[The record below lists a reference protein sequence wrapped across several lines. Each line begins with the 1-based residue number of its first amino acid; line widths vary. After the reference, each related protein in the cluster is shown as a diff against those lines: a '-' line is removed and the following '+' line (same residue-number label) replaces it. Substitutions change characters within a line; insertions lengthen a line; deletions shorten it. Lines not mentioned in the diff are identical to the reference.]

1 MPDNIRSFRAASVA
15 DALAQ
20 IRREMGHEAV
30 VVETKQ
36 LARRGLFSWFAA
48 QAEVQVTASVAT
60 SLNGAKSGRRSAR
73 PSPAAATRPR
83 IIPPTTQ
90 GTVAATAAQARRSA
104 ATPTLPPLDRT
115 PQPLQSGEE
124 IQQETPSRTHSRSPQ
139 AVPTHNRLVARRFDS
154 SLNATTAAV
163 SSPEASPESASFNVS
178 RSAVE
183 APLTLALS
191 PTKLVERGQEQSP
204 ATRGHFDLNQAS
216 DSPPTDF
223 PHTDL
228 PPTGSPN
235 TDIEQRLDSL
245 HKMIAELG
253 RQTRPRGLV
262 EIPPGLFAH
271 YLALIEGDVEDEIA
285 RELIAKLQQ
294 HATPEQL
301 DNTAS
306 TTSLLTALVEREIHC
321 TEPLLPKRGYRRV
334 AMLVGPTGV
343 GKTTT
348 IAKLAGRFGL
358 EGDLRVGLI
367 TVDTYRVAAVDQ
379 LRTYAE
385 IIDLPLQVVS
395 SPEELPAALAR
406 FAEFDLVLI
415 DTAGRSPHDDR
426 QLEELK
432 QLVAAATPDDICLVL
447 SLASGARSL
456 RATADR
462 FAAVRPT
469 SLILTKLDEAAGC
482 GGLLSV
488 SRDIAIPISYFTLGQ
503 EVPRD
508 IEPANACRAAR
519 LVLGRDRLGHQPE
532 A

>member
-1 MPDNIRSFRAASVA
+1 MADNIRSFRAASVE

-36 LARRGLFSWFAA
+36 LAQRGLFSWFGA
-48 QAEVQVTASVAT
+48 QSEVQVTASVAA
-60 SLNGAKSGRRSAR
+60 SSSGTRQRRHSSKPPQAEPAR
-73 PSPAAATRPR
+73 PRV
-83 IIPPTTQ
+83 IQPTTQ
-90 GTVAATAAQARRSA
+90 GTVAAAAAQAKRNA
-104 ATPTLPPLDRT
+104 ATPTLPSLGRV
-115 PQPLQSGEE
+115 PQPRLSGEK
-124 IQQETPSRTHSRSPQ
+124 ITPETVACSAQ
-139 AVPTHNRLVARRFDS
+139 AVPACHRQIARSFDS
-154 SLNATTAAV
+154 SLLTTTGAV
-163 SSPEASPESASFNVS
+163 SSPEASRA
-178 RSAVE
+178 E

-191 PTKLVERGQEQSP
+191 PTKLEERGQEQSP
-204 ATRGHFDLNQAS
+204 ATRGHFDLNQATDFPPS
-216 DSPPTDF
+216 DSPHADSS
-223 PHTDL
+223 HA
-228 PPTGSPN
+228 GSS
-235 TDIEQRLDSL
+235 THDIEQRLDSL

-253 RQTRPRGLV
+253 RQSRPRGLV

-306 TTSLLTALVEREIHC
+306 TTALLTALVEREIRC
-321 TEPLLPKRGYRRV
+321 TEPLLPRRGYRRV

-395 SPEELPAALAR
+395 SPAELPTALEQ

-432 QLVAAATPDDICLVL
+432 QLVTAASPDDICLVL
-447 SLASGARSL
+447 SLASGAKSL
-456 RATADR
+456 RTTADR

-519 LVLGRDRLGHQPE
+519 LVLGRDRLAHQPE

>member
-1 MPDNIRSFRAASVA
+1 MSDNIRFFRAASVA

-36 LARRGLFSWFAA
+36 LAQRGLFSWFGT
-48 QAEVQVTASVAT
+48 QSEVQVTASVGT
-60 SLNGAKSGRRSAR
+60 SNHRSSKSQRSAGSQ
-73 PSPAAATRPR
+73 PLVMQ
-83 IIPPTTQ
+83 PTTQ
-90 GTVAATAAQARRSA
+90 GTVAAAAAQARRSVT
-104 ATPTLPPLDRT
+104 TPTLPAPA
-115 PQPLQSGEE
+115 
-124 IQQETPSRTHSRSPQ
+124 H
-139 AVPTHNRLVARRFDS
+139 
-154 SLNATTAAV
+154 
-163 SSPEASPESASFNVS
+163 ASPERSCPVVEQLEIDHSTSFHREGNGPRVAKPNELDC
-178 RSAVE
+178 RS
-183 APLTLALS
+183 
-191 PTKLVERGQEQSP
+191 
-204 ATRGHFDLNQAS
+204 TRGAMPTRLNDRNGHTRVVQ
-216 DSPPTDF
+216 PPAQVVTQVREVKPEAV
-223 PHTDL
+223 PH
-228 PPTGSPN
+228 S
-235 TDIEQRLDSL
+235 DIEQRLDSL

-285 RELIAKLQQ
+285 RELIAKLQL

-301 DNTAS
+301 DNTAA
-306 TTSLLTALVEREIHC
+306 TTSLLTALVEREIRC

-385 IIDLPLQVVS
+385 IIDLPLLVVS
-395 SPEELPAALAR
+395 SPEELPAALEQ

-432 QLVAAATPDDICLVL
+432 QLVTAASPDDICLVL
-447 SLASGARSL
+447 SLASGAKSL

>member
-1 MPDNIRSFRAASVA
+1 MSDNIRSFRAASVE

-36 LARRGLFSWFAA
+36 LTKRSLFSWFAT
-48 QAEVQVTASVAT
+48 QAEVEVTASVARSSRRT
-60 SLNGAKSGRRSAR
+60 SQTSSSQSSPSQQATASR
-73 PSPAAATRPR
+73 PLVMQ
-83 IIPPTTQ
+83 PTTQ
-90 GTVAATAAQARRSA
+90 GTIAAAAAQAKRNA
-104 ATPTLPPLDRT
+104 ACGATGVNGSTSLAIDETSTMTPVAVATLSPSPQRGGKRTKPAREADGSSQTEIKPTSGQRLTRLPQTASSRANDPLRL
-115 PQPLQSGEE
+115 PSPAR
-124 IQQETPSRTHSRSPQ
+124 ITPSRNAHGLNSHFDNKIAMDRSEDVVHS
-139 AVPTHNRLVARRFDS
+139 AVV
-154 SLNATTAAV
+154 
-163 SSPEASPESASFNVS
+163 EASS
-178 RSAVE
+178 
-183 APLTLALS
+183 
-191 PTKLVERGQEQSP
+191 
-204 ATRGHFDLNQAS
+204 
-216 DSPPTDF
+216 
-223 PHTDL
+223 
-228 PPTGSPN
+228 
-235 TDIEQRLDSL
+235 TDIERRLDSL
-245 HKMIAELG
+245 QQMIAELG

-271 YLALIEGDVEDEIA
+271 YLALIEADVEDEIA
-285 RELIAKLQQ
+285 RELIAKMQQ

-301 DNTAS
+301 DNTAT
-306 TTSLLTALVEREIHC
+306 TTSLLTALIERELRC

-348 IAKLAGRFGL
+348 IAKLAGRFGVA
-358 EGDLRVGLI
+358 GDLRVGLI

-395 SPEELPAALAR
+395 SPAELPAALAQ

-415 DTAGRSPHDDR
+415 DTAGRSPHDER

-447 SLASGARSL
+447 SLTSGARSL
-456 RATADR
+456 RSTAER

-469 SLILTKLDEAAGC
+469 SLILTKLDEATGC

-488 SRDIAIPISYFTLGQ
+488 SRDIAVPISYITLGQ

-519 LVLGRDRLGHQPE
+519 LILGRDRLSP
-532 A
+532 APT

>member
-1 MPDNIRSFRAASVA
+1 MADNIRSFRAASVA

-36 LARRGLFSWFAA
+36 LAQRGLFSWFGA
-48 QAEVQVTASVAT
+48 QSEVQVTASVGT
-60 SLNGAKSGRRSAR
+60 SNHRSSKSQRSAG
-73 PSPAAATRPR
+73 SQSLVMQ
-83 IIPPTTQ
+83 PTTQ
-90 GTVAATAAQARRSA
+90 GTVAAAAAQARRSVT
-104 ATPTLPPLDRT
+104 TPTLHAPA
-115 PQPLQSGEE
+115 Q
-124 IQQETPSRTHSRSPQ
+124 
-139 AVPTHNRLVARRFDS
+139 
-154 SLNATTAAV
+154 
-163 SSPEASPESASFNVS
+163 ASPERSCPVVEQLEIDRSTSFHRVGNGPRVAKPNELDC
-178 RSAVE
+178 RS
-183 APLTLALS
+183 
-191 PTKLVERGQEQSP
+191 
-204 ATRGHFDLNQAS
+204 TRGALPTRLNDRIGLAQVVQPFAQV
-216 DSPPTDF
+216 DAQVREVKPEAVPP
-223 PHTDL
+223 
-228 PPTGSPN
+228 N
-235 TDIEQRLDSL
+235 DIEQRLDAL

-301 DNTAS
+301 DNTAA
-306 TTSLLTALVEREIHC
+306 TTSLLTALVEREIRC

-395 SPEELPAALAR
+395 SPDEFPAALEQ

-432 QLVAAATPDDICLVL
+432 QLVAAASPDDICLVL
-447 SLASGARSL
+447 SLASGAKSL
-456 RATADR
+456 RTTADR

-519 LVLGRDRLGHQPE
+519 LVLGRDRLGHQP
-532 A
+532 AA

>member
-1 MPDNIRSFRAASVA
+1 MSDNIRSFRAASVE

-36 LARRGLFSWFAA
+36 LTKRGLFSWFAT
-48 QAEVQVTASVAT
+48 QAEVEVTASVAR
-60 SLNGAKSGRRSAR
+60 SSRRSSRSSSFQSLSSPPLQQVTVSR
-73 PSPAAATRPR
+73 PLV
-83 IIPPTTQ
+83 IQPTTQ
-90 GTVAATAAQARRSA
+90 GTVAAAAAQAKRNAANGTTDVSGSTSLAVDDAPTKTASVVATSGLQRLASNPLKQNLWEGEAPAEPRETREIPTKNGSA
-104 ATPTLPPLDRT
+104 GASPSLFQHTVNPPRILNPAR
-115 PQPLQSGEE
+115 
-124 IQQETPSRTHSRSPQ
+124 ITPSRNARGLDSGRTNLIAMDGPESVAHS
-139 AVPTHNRLVARRFDS
+139 AVA
-154 SLNATTAAV
+154 
-163 SSPEASPESASFNVS
+163 EASPSD
-178 RSAVE
+178 
-183 APLTLALS
+183 L
-191 PTKLVERGQEQSP
+191 ER
-204 ATRGHFDLNQAS
+204 
-216 DSPPTDF
+216 
-223 PHTDL
+223 
-228 PPTGSPN
+228 
-235 TDIEQRLDSL
+235 RLDSL
-245 HKMIAELG
+245 QQMIAELG

-271 YLALIEGDVEDEIA
+271 YLALIEADVEDEIA
-285 RELIAKLQQ
+285 RELISKMQQ

-301 DNTAS
+301 DNTAT
-306 TTSLLTALVEREIHC
+306 TTSLLTALIERELRC

-348 IAKLAGRFGL
+348 IAKLAGRFGV

-395 SPEELPAALAR
+395 SPAELPAALAQ

-415 DTAGRSPHDDR
+415 DTAGRSPHDER

-456 RATADR
+456 RSTAER

-469 SLILTKLDEAAGC
+469 SLILTKLDEATGC
-482 GGLLSV
+482 GGMLSV
-488 SRDIAIPISYFTLGQ
+488 SRDIAVPISYITLGQ

-519 LVLGRDRLGHQPE
+519 LILGRDRLSP
-532 A
+532 APT

>member
-1 MPDNIRSFRAASVA
+1 MADNIRSFRAASVE

-36 LARRGLFSWFAA
+36 LSGRGLFSWFGS
-48 QAEVQVTASVAT
+48 QSEVQVTASVGT
-60 SLNGAKSGRRSAR
+60 SNHRSSKSQRSAGSL
-73 PSPAAATRPR
+73 PLVMQ
-83 IIPPTTQ
+83 PTTQ
-90 GTVAATAAQARRSA
+90 GTVAAAAAQARRSG
-104 ATPTLPPLDRT
+104 TTTTLPPLA
-115 PQPLQSGEE
+115 Q
-124 IQQETPSRTHSRSPQ
+124 
-139 AVPTHNRLVARRFDS
+139 
-154 SLNATTAAV
+154 
-163 SSPEASPESASFNVS
+163 ASPERSCPVVEQLEIDRLSSFHRRGNVPRVTEPNELEG
-178 RSAVE
+178 RS
-183 APLTLALS
+183 
-191 PTKLVERGQEQSP
+191 
-204 ATRGHFDLNQAS
+204 TRGALPTRLNDRIGLAQVVQPFAQV
-216 DSPPTDF
+216 DAQVREVKPEAVPP
-223 PHTDL
+223 
-228 PPTGSPN
+228 N
-235 TDIEQRLDSL
+235 DIEQRLDAL

-306 TTSLLTALVEREIHC
+306 TTALLTALVEREIRC

-395 SPEELPAALAR
+395 SPDEFPAALEQ

-432 QLVAAATPDDICLVL
+432 QLVAAASPDDICLVL
-447 SLASGARSL
+447 SLASGAKSL
-456 RATADR
+456 RTTADR

-519 LVLGRDRLGHQPE
+519 LVLGRDRLGHQP
-532 A
+532 AA

>member
-1 MPDNIRSFRAASVA
+1 MPDNIRSFRAASVE

-36 LARRGLFSWFAA
+36 LARRGLLSWFAT
-48 QAEVQVTASVAT
+48 QSEVQVTASVAKT
-60 SLNGAKSGRRSAR
+60 SRSSSKPQRSAASQ
-73 PSPAAATRPR
+73 PLAMQ
-83 IIPPTTQ
+83 PTTQ
-90 GTVAATAAQARRSA
+90 GTVAAAAAQAKRSA
-104 ATPTLPPLDRT
+104 AVPTLPPLAPLMSGAGSEGPVLPSNRLQIAQLRT
-115 PQPLQSGEE
+115 NLAP
-124 IQQETPSRTHSRSPQ
+124 RSPL
-139 AVPTHNRLVARRFDS
+139 APLSSPSAGAGNKSVRLGTRKLDT
-154 SLNATTAAV
+154 ATTAL
-163 SSPEASPESASFNVS
+163 SSPD
-178 RSAVE
+178 
-183 APLTLALS
+183 
-191 PTKLVERGQEQSP
+191 TKLDAG
-204 ATRGHFDLNQAS
+204 
-216 DSPPTDF
+216 
-223 PHTDL
+223 
-228 PPTGSPN
+228 PN
-235 TDIEQRLDSL
+235 DIEQRLDSL
-245 HKMIAELG
+245 HKMIAELA

-262 EIPPGLFAH
+262 EIPPGLLAH
-271 YLALIEGDVEDEIA
+271 YLALVEGDVEDEIA

-306 TTSLLTALVEREIHC
+306 TTSLLTALVEREIRC
-321 TEPLLPKRGYRRV
+321 TEPLLAKRGYRRV

-395 SPEELPAALAR
+395 SPDEFPAALER

-432 QLVAAATPDDICLVL
+432 KLVAAATPDDICLVL
-447 SLASGARSL
+447 SLASGAKALRS
-456 RATADR
+456 TADR

-519 LVLGRDRLGHQPE
+519 LVLGRDRLEHQPE

>member
-36 LARRGLFSWFAA
+36 LAQRGLFSWFAA
-48 QAEVQVTASVAT
+48 QAEVQVTASVAKT
-60 SLNGAKSGRRSAR
+60 SRRSSNSQRSAGSL
-73 PSPAAATRPR
+73 PLVMQ
-83 IIPPTTQ
+83 PTTQ
-90 GTVAATAAQARRSA
+90 GTVAAAAAQARRSG
-104 ATPTLPPLDRT
+104 TTTTLPPLA
-115 PQPLQSGEE
+115 Q
-124 IQQETPSRTHSRSPQ
+124 
-139 AVPTHNRLVARRFDS
+139 
-154 SLNATTAAV
+154 
-163 SSPEASPESASFNVS
+163 ASPERSCPVVEQLEIDRLSSFHRRGNVPRVTEPNELEG
-178 RSAVE
+178 RS
-183 APLTLALS
+183 
-191 PTKLVERGQEQSP
+191 
-204 ATRGHFDLNQAS
+204 TRGALPTRLNDRVGLAQVVQPHVQIDTQVREVKPEAV
-216 DSPPTDF
+216 PP
-223 PHTDL
+223 
-228 PPTGSPN
+228 N
-235 TDIEQRLDSL
+235 DIEQRLDAL

-306 TTSLLTALVEREIHC
+306 MTALLTALVEREIRC

-367 TVDTYRVAAVDQ
+367 TVDTYRVAAVEQ

-395 SPEELPAALAR
+395 SPDEFPAALEQ

-432 QLVAAATPDDICLVL
+432 QLVAAASPDDICLVL
-447 SLASGARSL
+447 SLASGAKSL
-456 RATADR
+456 RTTADR

-519 LVLGRDRLGHQPE
+519 LVLGRDRLGHQP
-532 A
+532 AA

>member
-1 MPDNIRSFRAASVA
+1 MADNIRSFRAASVE

-36 LARRGLFSWFAA
+36 LSGRGIFSWFGP
-48 QAEVQVTASVAT
+48 QSEVQVTASVGT
-60 SLNGAKSGRRSAR
+60 SKLQRNAGSQ
-73 PSPAAATRPR
+73 PLVM
-83 IIPPTTQ
+83 PPTTQ
-90 GTVAATAAQARRSA
+90 GTVAAAAAQARRSVT
-104 ATPTLPPLDRT
+104 TPTLPPLTQASLERSR
-115 PQPLQSGEE
+115 PVVEQLE
-124 IQQETPSRTHSRSPQ
+124 IDRSPLFHSVDNGPRVAKPSEPDCRSTRGELPTRLNDRIEHTQ
-139 AVPTHNRLVARRFDS
+139 VVQQLAQVDTQVREVKPEAVP
-154 SLNATTAAV
+154 
-163 SSPEASPESASFNVS
+163 
-178 RSAVE
+178 
-183 APLTLALS
+183 
-191 PTKLVERGQEQSP
+191 
-204 ATRGHFDLNQAS
+204 
-216 DSPPTDF
+216 
-223 PHTDL
+223 
-228 PPTGSPN
+228 PN
-235 TDIEQRLDSL
+235 DIEQRLDSL

-306 TTSLLTALVEREIHC
+306 TTALLTALVEREIRC

-395 SPEELPAALAR
+395 SPAELPAALEQ
-406 FAEFDLVLI
+406 FAEFDFVLI

-447 SLASGARSL
+447 SLASGAKSL
-456 RATADR
+456 RTTADR
-462 FAAVRPT
+462 FAAVQPT

>member
-48 QAEVQVTASVAT
+48 QAEVQVTASVAAST
-60 SLNGAKSGRRSAR
+60 SIAKPSRRSSR
-73 PSPAAATRPR
+73 PSPAEATRPR
-83 IIPPTTQ
+83 IIQPTTQ
-90 GTVAATAAQARRSA
+90 GTIAATAAQARRSA
-104 ATPTLPPLDRT
+104 ATPTLPPLDRA
-115 PQPLQSGEE
+115 PQPLKSGEE
-124 IQQETPSRTHSRSPQ
+124 IKQETPSRTHSRSAQ

-154 SLNATTAAV
+154 SLNATTAAAAAV

-178 RSAVE
+178 RSPAE
-183 APLTLALS
+183 APLALALS
-191 PTKLVERGQEQSP
+191 PTKLEERGQEQSP
-204 ATRGHFDLNQAS
+204 ATYGHFDLNQARS
-216 DSPPTDF
+216 APHTDF
-223 PHTDL
+223 P
-228 PPTGSPN
+228 PAGSPT
-235 TDIEQRLDSL
+235 TDIEQRLDAL
-245 HKMIAELG
+245 QKMIAELG
-253 RQTRPRGLV
+253 RQSRPRGLV

-301 DNTAS
+301 DNTAA
-306 TTSLLTALVEREIHC
+306 TTSLLTALVEREIRC

-447 SLASGARSL
+447 SLASGAKSL
-456 RATADR
+456 RTTAER

-488 SRDIAIPISYFTLGQ
+488 SRDIAVPISYFTLGQ

-508 IEPANACRAAR
+508 LEPANACRAAR
-519 LVLGRDRLGHQPE
+519 LVLGRDLLGHQPE

>member
-1 MPDNIRSFRAASVA
+1 MSDNIRSFRAASVE

-30 VVETKQ
+30 VVETKP
-36 LARRGLFSWFAA
+36 LAKRGLFSWFAT
-48 QAEVQVTASVAT
+48 QSEVEVTASVARASQRSSKSQRSDT
-60 SLNGAKSGRRSAR
+60 SR
-73 PSPAAATRPR
+73 PQVVRPTTLRTIAAA
-83 IIPPTTQ
+83 
-90 GTVAATAAQARRSA
+90 AAQAKRNVASGLTGVIGSTSLTVGDASTMTASVVATSGLQRLASSPLKQTLWEGEAPAEPRETREIPTKNGSA
-104 ATPTLPPLDRT
+104 GASPSLFPPTVNPPRISN
-115 PQPLQSGEE
+115 PAR
-124 IQQETPSRTHSRSPQ
+124 ITPSR
-139 AVPTHNRLVARRFDS
+139 NARGLDSFRTNLIAMDS
-154 SLNATTAAV
+154 SQDV
-163 SSPEASPESASFNVS
+163 VQ
-178 RSAVE
+178 SAVAE
-183 APLTLALS
+183 ANS
-191 PTKLVERGQEQSP
+191 
-204 ATRGHFDLNQAS
+204 
-216 DSPPTDF
+216 
-223 PHTDL
+223 
-228 PPTGSPN
+228 
-235 TDIEQRLDSL
+235 TDIERRLDSL
-245 HKMIAELG
+245 QQMIAELG

-271 YLALIEGDVEDEIA
+271 YLALIEADVEDEIA

-306 TTSLLTALVEREIHC
+306 TISLLTALVERELRC

-395 SPEELPAALAR
+395 NPAELSAALEQ

-456 RATADR
+456 RSTAER

-488 SRDIAIPISYFTLGQ
+488 SRDIAVPISYFTLGQ

-519 LVLGRDRLGHQPE
+519 VILGRDRLSP
-532 A
+532 AIPT

>member
-1 MPDNIRSFRAASVA
+1 MSDNIRSFRAASVA

-36 LARRGLFSWFAA
+36 LAQRGLFSWFGA
-48 QAEVQVTASVAT
+48 QSEVQVTASVGT
-60 SLNGAKSGRRSAR
+60 SNHRSSKSQRSAG
-73 PSPAAATRPR
+73 SPPLVMQ
-83 IIPPTTQ
+83 PTTQ
-90 GTVAATAAQARRSA
+90 GTVAAAAAQARRSVTA
-104 ATPTLPPLDRT
+104 PTLPAPA
-115 PQPLQSGEE
+115 Q
-124 IQQETPSRTHSRSPQ
+124 
-139 AVPTHNRLVARRFDS
+139 
-154 SLNATTAAV
+154 
-163 SSPEASPESASFNVS
+163 ASPERS
-178 RSAVE
+178 RSVVEQLEIDRSTSFHRVGHGPRAERQSGSLGFATPLPTRLNGRIGLTQVVPPLAQVDTPVREDKPEAV
-183 APLTLALS
+183 
-191 PTKLVERGQEQSP
+191 
-204 ATRGHFDLNQAS
+204 
-216 DSPPTDF
+216 PP
-223 PHTDL
+223 
-228 PPTGSPN
+228 N
-235 TDIEQRLDSL
+235 DIEQRLDSL

-262 EIPPGLFAH
+262 EMPPGLFAH

-306 TTSLLTALVEREIHC
+306 TTALLTALVEREIRC

-395 SPEELPAALAR
+395 SPAELPAALEQ

-432 QLVAAATPDDICLVL
+432 QLVAAASPDDICLVL
-447 SLASGARSL
+447 SLASGAKSL
-456 RATADR
+456 RSAADR

-469 SLILTKLDEAAGC
+469 SLIVTKLDEAAGC

>member
-1 MPDNIRSFRAASVA
+1 MADNIRSFRAASVA

-36 LARRGLFSWFAA
+36 LSGRGIFSWFGT
-48 QAEVQVTASVAT
+48 QSEVQVTASVGT
-60 SLNGAKSGRRSAR
+60 SNRRSSKSQRNAGSQ
-73 PSPAAATRPR
+73 PLVMQ
-83 IIPPTTQ
+83 PTTQ
-90 GTVAATAAQARRSA
+90 GTVAAAAAQARRSA
-104 ATPTLPPLDRT
+104 ASASVRTLPDAVTLTPLG
-115 PQPLQSGEE
+115 SGD
-124 IQQETPSRTHSRSPQ
+124 SRTFQTVDEVDVQSRLSLRERTSFRGAKDDNRGPVPSEFREIIADCVQANEGSKHEAHSRSMQTISSPESI
-139 AVPTHNRLVARRFDS
+139 VESRRPCRTLAAS
-154 SLNATTAAV
+154 ATRTV
-163 SSPEASPESASFNVS
+163 SSPEPI
-178 RSAVE
+178 VE
-183 APLTLALS
+183 
-191 PTKLVERGQEQSP
+191 
-204 ATRGHFDLNQAS
+204 
-216 DSPPTDF
+216 SPPS
-223 PHTDL
+223 DL
-228 PPTGSPN
+228 
-235 TDIEQRLDSL
+235 EQRLDSL

-253 RQTRPRGLV
+253 RQSRPRGLV

-306 TTSLLTALVEREIHC
+306 TTSLLTALVEREIRC

-367 TVDTYRVAAVDQ
+367 TVDTYRVAAVEQ

-395 SPEELPAALAR
+395 SPAELPAALEQ

-432 QLVAAATPDDICLVL
+432 QLIAAASPDDICLVL
-447 SLASGARSL
+447 SLASGAKALRS
-456 RATADR
+456 TADR

>member
-1 MPDNIRSFRAASVA
+1 MSDNIRSFRAASVT

-36 LARRGLFSWFAA
+36 LAQRGLFSWFGA
-48 QAEVQVTASVAT
+48 QSEVQVTASVGT
-60 SLNGAKSGRRSAR
+60 SNHRSSKSQRSAGSQ
-73 PSPAAATRPR
+73 PLVMQ
-83 IIPPTTQ
+83 PTTQ
-90 GTVAATAAQARRSA
+90 GTVAAAAAQARRSA
-104 ATPTLPPLDRT
+104 TTPTLPPLA
-115 PQPLQSGEE
+115 Q
-124 IQQETPSRTHSRSPQ
+124 
-139 AVPTHNRLVARRFDS
+139 
-154 SLNATTAAV
+154 
-163 SSPEASPESASFNVS
+163 ASPERSRPVVEQPQIDRLTSFHRAGNAPRVAKPS
-178 RSAVE
+178 ELDCRS
-183 APLTLALS
+183 
-191 PTKLVERGQEQSP
+191 
-204 ATRGHFDLNQAS
+204 TRGALPTRLNDRIGLTQVVQPLAQVGTQVRDEKS
-216 DSPPTDF
+216 EAVSP
-223 PHTDL
+223 
-228 PPTGSPN
+228 S
-235 TDIEQRLDSL
+235 DIEQRLDSL

-306 TTSLLTALVEREIHC
+306 TTSLLTALVEREIRC

-395 SPEELPAALAR
+395 SPAELPAALEQ

-447 SLASGARSL
+447 SLASGAKALRS
-456 RATADR
+456 TADR